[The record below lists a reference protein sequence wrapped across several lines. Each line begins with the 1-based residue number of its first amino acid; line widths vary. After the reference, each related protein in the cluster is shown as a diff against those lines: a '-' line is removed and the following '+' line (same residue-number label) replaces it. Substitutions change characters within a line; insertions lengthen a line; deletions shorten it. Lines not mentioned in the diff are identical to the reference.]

1 MQTKSS
7 SLENIQEFIPSSKPQ
22 KKTPKETKEI
32 RLFIDVDS
40 IVVDESLYHT
50 FLRNILNY
58 IGDQNIARLKTTGKC
73 YFLFY
78 NKDTTKYKELLRI
91 HHYPDTCVEFHPSL
105 ENPVSEI
112 KLWSKNCENMIIV
125 IVSNNPEASDLVSD
139 LELVGNT
146 CIIVCDTSV
155 RSSMKCDIVYDIDE
169 AMNHDFR

>member
-1 MQTKSS
+1 MQIKSS
-7 SLENIQEFIPSSKPQ
+7 SLKDIKEFIPRFEPP
-22 KKTPKETKEI
+22 KKTPQETKEI
-32 RLFIDVDS
+32 CLFIDVDS
-40 IVVDESLYHT
+40 IDVDESLHHT
-50 FLRNILNY
+50 FLRNILSY
-58 IGDQNIARLKTTGKC
+58 IGDQNNVRLKTRSKC
-73 YFLFY
+73 YLLFY